1 MVQKDGLK
9 ITRGKNVL
17 NASAHTKLPGKHG
30 SSLQTDSTVAFMK
43 NRQLTFVSS
52 FLPAFYQAQKS
63 LVAWMM
69 LLMGRFLDSVP
80 PAGWRGVSLFTA
92 LLRPRKSFMSVTS
105 IMTQSL
111 QLKGTFSLWD
121 LASIVLRREMT
132 YFVALFKIF
141 PLNTKLKISIKGLFD
156 IFLIIAH
163 CAFDKLF
170 THFNNCDFLWKWHK
184 NNYFFE
190 IPLCICFWNYIA
202 IKNSLSN

>member
-1 MVQKDGLK
+1 M
-9 ITRGKNVL
+9 
-17 NASAHTKLPGKHG
+17 SP
-30 SSLQTDSTVAFMK
+30 FP
-43 NRQLTFVSS
+43 
-52 FLPAFYQAQKS
+52 PAFYRHRRAS
-63 LVAWMM
+63 
-69 LLMGRFLDSVP
+69 
-80 PAGWRGVSLFTA
+80 WREWCSWWADFGFCAACRVEGVSLFTA
-92 LLRPRKSFMSVTS
+92 LLRPRKSFTSVTS
-105 IMTQSL
+105 VMTPSL
-111 QLKGTFSLWD
+111 RLEGTFSLWD

-190 IPLCICFWNYIA
+190 IPLCICFWNYVA